1 MSHIATSNG
10 KLTAGSQ
17 YWPLGSNYL
26 VLLQLSGA
34 TLTPY
39 PLPVLSL
46 KCYLLYGVVD
56 VYISANSLT
65 PGKSFDVHVFVI
77 KFARVS

>member
-1 MSHIATSNG
+1 MSHIATSNV
-10 KLTAGSQ
+10 KVTAGSQ
-17 YWPLGSNYL
+17 YWHLGSKYL
-26 VLLQLSGA
+26 VPLQLSGA

-39 PLPVLSL
+39 PLPILGSSA
-46 KCYLLYGVVD
+46 LYTVWGCWRI
-56 VYISANSLT
+56 YISKLT